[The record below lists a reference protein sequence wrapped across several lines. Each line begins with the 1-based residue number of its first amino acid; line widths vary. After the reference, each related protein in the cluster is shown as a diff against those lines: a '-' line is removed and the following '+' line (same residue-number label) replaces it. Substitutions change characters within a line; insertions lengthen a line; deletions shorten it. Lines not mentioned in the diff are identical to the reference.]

1 MGDNSS
7 TLILILGLL
16 IGWAVLIGV
25 IWWWVRGARKPK
37 LAQSP
42 MRTVVHAPA
51 GEVLLAIDVPK
62 ENDKKPM
69 AAETLFASLHGIG
82 DNRLSFEIEAKEKSI
97 RFYVWMPPELRGYVE
112 SQLYAQYPEIEI
124 SEMKDYASPTKVP
137 ADLVAIGTELTLSR
151 EDFYPIKTFLNF
163 EVDPLAAITGTLSK
177 LTEDQHVWV
186 QMVIQPESNQWRNA
200 AIKYIND
207 VRGGNR
213 RVGFMKDIAGE
224 LTKFGGEIV
233 STMIQGG
240 AYTPAEKEVKK
251 VELSPGTEAALKEI
265 EAKSSQLGFRT
276 NIRLVVLDRSA
287 EAARNKLQ
295 LTVGVF
301 KQFNSNN
308 LNSFEV
314 SELLDN
320 RQEVLYQYANR
331 IGGGPRGFILN
342 VTELASIYHLP
353 NISVVT
359 PNIVWAGSKQG
370 EPPATLP
377 LEANVPSMELTI
389 LGKTNFRGSE
399 EKFGIKIKDRQR
411 HVYLVGKSGVGK
423 SNLIKNMIIDDIRE
437 GRGVA
442 MIDPHGEDVMAVL
455 DYVPNSRVNDV
466 VVFDPGDRDY
476 AIGFNMF
483 EVSDPKYK
491 VITASGIVGAFKNIF
506 GDSWGPRLEYWLKSA
521 VLALLDYEGST
532 LLMVPR
538 LFTDKEFRSKV
549 LEKVQDPLVKSRWLN
564 EWPKLDQKAQ
574 GEAIAPILNKV
585 GQFLSSSVI
594 RNIVGQPHSSIDF
607 RQAMDE
613 GKIVLIKL
621 SKGIIGDDNSN
632 LLGSMIVTQFQLAAM
647 SRADIDPKERK
658 PFYLYVDE
666 FQNFATDSFATILSE
681 ARKYNLSLTVANQY
695 MAQLSDDVRNA
706 VFGNVGTLI
715 AFRVGGDDASALIK
729 EFAPV
734 FDENDMVNL
743 NIYNI
748 YIKLSIDGLTVPAF
762 SARTLPPPPDKNNNA
777 EKVIALSREHY
788 SKPASFVEQKVKEML
803 EDQAASSKTESS
815 GQGGG
820 WRNPAAAANSGYSA
834 PRTATLPN
842 RPVPFRP
849 ALKVD
854 LPAGATDLKTAFQE
868 AKAEAPTPSSVPA
881 ASQSQTQT
889 RPPVPSKPLSRP
901 FVKGRMRPQE
911 PALKN
916 LISAI
921 EQKKPKSNL
930 ISDLKTASSPNQ
942 TKIEENRE
950 QTAKEREL
958 KENEWT
964 SLEDLKKKGEN
975 PPATE

>member
-1 MGDNSS
+1 MVGDSS
-7 TLILILGLL
+7 AIMVMIGLL
-16 IGWAVLIGV
+16 IGWAILLGGM
-25 IWWWVRGARKPK
+25 WWWFKGGLRKRPALTKPNGPLAISDGDGAI
-37 LAQSP
+37 
-42 MRTVVHAPA
+42 
-51 GEVLLAIDVPK
+51 LLAIDVPK

-82 DNRLSFEIEAKEKSI
+82 DSQLSFEIEAKEKSI
-97 RFYVWMPPELRGYVE
+97 RFYVWVPSHLRGYVE
-112 SQLYAQYPEIEI
+112 GQLYAQYPEIEI
-124 SEMKDYASPTKVP
+124 SEMKDYAEAQRLP
-137 ADLVAIGTELTLSR
+137 AGAAIVATELVLNR

-177 LTEDQHVWV
+177 LDAGQHVWIQIV
-186 QMVIQPESNQWRNA
+186 LQPEGNQWRDA

-207 VRGGNR
+207 VRAGSR
-213 RVGFMKDIAGE
+213 RVGLVKDVTSE
-224 LTKFGGEIV
+224 LVKFGGEIV
-233 STMIQGG
+233 TTMLSGG
-240 AYTPAEKEVKK
+240 TYTPGEKEVKK
-251 VELSPGTEAALKEI
+251 IELSPGVDAALKEI
-265 EAKSSQLGFRT
+265 ETKSSKLGFRT
-276 NIRLVVLDRSA
+276 SIRLVVLDKDA
-287 EAARNKLQ
+287 QAARNRLQ

-301 KQFNSNN
+301 KQFNTNN
-308 LNSFEV
+308 LNSFEA
-314 SELLDN
+314 SELLENPQDILHSYSQ
-320 RQEVLYQYANR
+320 RLGSATHS
-331 IGGGPRGFILN
+331 FILN
-342 VTELASIYHLP
+342 VTEIASIYHLP

-359 PNIVWAGSKQG
+359 PNIVWAGSKKG
-370 EPPATLP
+370 EPPANLP
-377 LEANVPSMELTI
+377 LESNVPATELTI

-399 EKFGIKIKDRQR
+399 EKFGIKLKDRQR
-411 HVYLVGKSGVGK
+411 HVYLIGKSGVGK
-423 SNLIKNMIIDDIRE
+423 SNLIKNMLIDDIRE

-521 VLALLDYEGST
+521 VLALLDYPGAT
-532 LLMVPR
+532 LMMVPR
-538 LFTDKEFRSKV
+538 VFTDKEFRAKV

-647 SRADIDPKERK
+647 SRADIDPKLRR

-706 VFGNVGTLI
+706 IFGNVGTLI
-715 AFRVGGDDASALIK
+715 AFRVGGEDAAGLIK

-734 FDENDMVNL
+734 FDENDLVNL

-748 YIKLSIDGLTVPAF
+748 YVKLSIDGLTVPAF
-762 SARTLPPPPDKNNNA
+762 SAKTLPPPADKNDNT
-777 EKVIALSREHY
+777 EKIIAISRERY
-788 SKPASFVEQKVKEML
+788 TKPTSFIEQKIKELL
-803 EDQAASSKTESS
+803 EDQAISSKTESS
-815 GQGGG
+815 SAQSVG

-834 PRTATLPN
+834 PRTAATLPN

-849 ALKVD
+849 AMKVEQI
-854 LPAGATDLKTAFQE
+854 PGATDMKSALKEAQPEPAKPSVTSPTA
-868 AKAEAPTPSSVPA
+868 
-881 ASQSQTQT
+881 T
-889 RPPVPSKPLSRP
+889 RPAYRKPAYP
-901 FVKGRMRPQE
+901 KGKPRPQD
-911 PALKN
+911 ATLKG
-916 LISAI
+916 LIAAI
-921 EQKKPKSNL
+921 EQKKPKANL
-930 ISDLKTASSPNQ
+930 INDLKTSTSPNQ
-942 TKIEENRE
+942 NKIDQAREQKSEEQTLEENKWANLDE
-950 QTAKEREL
+950 S
-958 KENEWT
+958 KENQDNQ
-964 SLEDLKKKGEN
+964 SPLK
-975 PPATE
+975 P